1 MALLGNLQD
10 RTVLDLACGDGVY
23 ARQFNRAGSAEVT
36 GVDIS
41 PAMVAPAEAQEQA
54 ERSHP
59 APNHEPGRS
68 DVRVRELLPETGHLR
83 GRHARGR
90 RRRLSLGRR
99 DAGSGRAGRSFL
111 GRLPGACA
119 AHRLAGDKSVA
130 GRDWPRPFRVASP
143 SPSRERSV
151 VRALRFL
158 AENRTPAP
166 SPTRAN
172 SPTSAR
178 IKEPRADGGSSSVS
192 SARNDAIRGRIRPA
206 SGSARWAGRRRRSR
220 FSASRAGSVARRSR
234 ASPLTRRSRRPA
246 TRVTPSCPT
255 STARGWGKKG
265 STAAALATAVRR
277 AAPGPG

>member
-1 MALLGNLQD
+1 MALLGDLQD

-59 APNHEPGRS
+59 APNYEPGRS

-130 GRDWPRPFRVASP
+130 GRDWPRPFRDASP

-151 VRALRFL
+151 VRALRFSSL
-158 AENRTPAP
+158 RTERRRPARP
-166 SPTRAN
+166 EPIAPRRCGSRSRELMAGLRR
-172 SPTSAR
+172 SAR
-178 IKEPRADGGSSSVS
+178 RGTTRFGAVFDRRQDPHAGPGEGGAVGSPRVGRE
-192 SARNDAIRGRIRPA
+192 ARA
-206 SGSARWAGRRRRSR
+206 
-220 FSASRAGSVARRSR
+220 VRRSR
-234 ASPLTRRSRRPA
+234 ASPLTRRSRRTA

-255 STARGWGKKG
+255 STARG
-265 STAAALATAVRR
+265 
-277 AAPGPG
+277 